1 MLASES
7 IVESSL
13 RAVREASQGEMERVL
28 DSWDALEGEARA
40 AAQAEVAAELQGTAA
55 ACEAQLAAY
64 REGARARA
72 KAAAEALADGA
83 SAEFQGALAPLL
95 ARLREGQAAS
105 AARAAHLEGVRG
117 HCEAVLRD
125 LRCGLACG
133 EDVGCYAETF
143 PAGLREGSAGEGA
156 GAGAGAGVGEGRAA
170 LGDPLAACE
179 ARDARALGFSVE
191 VARGEFSGLL
201 DGVLSEWAGS
211 AGGQGAGEAGAF
223 LRELLAVL
231 ASGCEPGGG
240 EGGGADGGEG
250 GGRGSG
256 LDIVGEVRAEAA
268 RLLQQQPAR

>member
-28 DSWDALEGEARA
+28 GSWDALEGEARA

-64 REGARARA
+64 SEGARARA

-133 EDVGCYAETF
+133 EDVSCYAETF
-143 PAGLREGSAGEGA
+143 PACLLEGGA
-156 GAGAGAGVGEGRAA
+156 GAGVGAGVGEGRAA

-231 ASGCEPGGG
+231 ASGCEPGG
-240 EGGGADGGEG
+240 AA
-250 GGRGSG
+250 GSG
-256 LDIVGEVRAEAA
+256 VDVVAEVRAEAA
-268 RLLQQQPAR
+268 RLLQLSGR